1 MWKAYR
7 SPLRDILTRSK
18 QERLR
23 FHTQGSSGL
32 AAVIDC
38 MFIIRFT
45 VLYPIYIMQATAMQ
59 CRTEICSQRRYHLTQ
74 NQYTQASIAYTT
86 QYGIIQASSVRNGID
101 GSAVRVL
108 GRGAA
113 LETGGAGDAAQVE
126 GVLVGEHIDPGVGR
140 RVVTITEAKVSRG
153 IKHSRIWDVELVE
166 GKEQHT
172 QGHSSRGRTRW

>member
-32 AAVIDC
+32 AAVLNC
-38 MFIIRFT
+38 TFIIRFT
-45 VLYPIYIMQATAMQ
+45 VLYPIHIMQANAMQ
-59 CRTEICSQRRYHLTQ
+59 CRTEIFLRYYLTQ
-74 NQYTQASIAYTT
+74 NQYTQVSITYTT
-86 QYGIIQASSVRNGID
+86 QYGISQASSVRNGID

-172 QGHSSRGRTRW
+172 QGRSSRGRTRW